1 MFSPAV
7 RERGELGLE
16 EVHDVREVCTGRWGR
31 RDDDDTQAVAVQ
43 AAHRPISF
51 FRANGGGERGE
62 GEKWREK
69 QEGME
74 SMGEKEK
81 EKGKKEKG
89 KKETTKSTTEVSS
102 FESI

>member
-1 MFSPAV
+1 M
-7 RERGELGLE
+7 R
-16 EVHDVREVCTGRWGR
+16 GR

-69 QEGME
+69 QEGRE
-74 SMGEKEK
+74 SMGE
-81 EKGKKEKG
+81 KEKG